1 MPETGGGH
9 SGRPEG
15 TIDAHMDEIGHILR
29 EARENKGLTL
39 EDVQSETRIN
49 VRYLS
54 ALESGNYDALPTPVH
69 VRGFLRNYARHLG
82 LDPQPLLA
90 RYLSV
95 QGQDVRAVARA
106 EEEISPD
113 NPLVERQ
120 DQPFFDPVNLE
131 VNGKGFDSV
140 SNGGSSGS
148 MLQIVIIVA
157 LVIALAL
164 IANRF
169 IPILLGRGADGNV
182 VQEFTAA
189 VQEVVADVTGAT
201 PTPTEELPQEQSPGS
216 SIVLGGTEQPIAD
229 TSRNNPGGSG
239 TPTPTRPP
247 LPATLDEVRL
257 KLDILERTWVEVT
270 IDGTVVTSGIARA
283 NDIFEW
289 TAQTEAKVTTGNAA
303 GVFVTINDVAL
314 GRLGGRGER
323 HEEVWR
329 TTQ

>member
-1 MPETGGGH
+1 
-9 SGRPEG
+9 
-15 TIDAHMDEIGHILR
+15 MDEIGHILR

-39 EDVQSETRIN
+39 EDVQTNIRIN

-54 ALESGNYDALPTPVH
+54 ALESGNYSALPTPVH
-69 VRGFLRNYARHLG
+69 VRGFLRNYARYLG
-82 LDPQPLLA
+82 LDPQPLLD
-90 RYLSV
+90 RYLVV
-95 QGQDVRAVARA
+95 QGQDVRAVARS
-106 EEEISPD
+106 EEDISPD

-148 MLQIVIIVA
+148 MLQIVIIIA

-169 IPILLGRGADGNV
+169 IPMLMGRGGEGNV

-189 VQEVVADVTGAT
+189 IQEVVADVTGAT
-201 PTPTEELPQEQSPGS
+201 PTPTEEIAQEQSPGS
-216 SIVLGGTEQPIAD
+216 SVFIEGTEQPIVD
-229 TSRNNPGGSG
+229 TSRNNPGAAG

-247 LPATLDEVRL
+247 LPATLDEIHL

-270 IDGTVVTSGIARA
+270 IDGNVVSSGIARA
-283 NDIFEW
+283 NDSLEW
-289 TAQTEAKVTTGNAA
+289 TAQTEAKVLTGNAA

-323 HEEVWR
+323 HEEIWR

>member
-1 MPETGGGH
+1 
-9 SGRPEG
+9 
-15 TIDAHMDEIGHILR
+15 MDEIGHILR

-39 EDVQSETRIN
+39 EDVQTNIRIN

-54 ALESGNYDALPTPVH
+54 ALESGNYSALPTPVH
-69 VRGFLRNYARHLG
+69 VRGFLRNYARYLG
-82 LDPQPLLA
+82 LDPQPLLD
-90 RYLSV
+90 RYLTV
-95 QGQDVRAVARA
+95 QGQDVRAVARS
-106 EEEISPD
+106 EEDISPD

-148 MLQIVIIVA
+148 MLQIVIILA

-169 IPILLGRGADGNV
+169 IPMLMGSGGEGNV
-182 VQEFTAA
+182 VQEFTSAI
-189 VQEVVADVTGAT
+189 QEVVADVTGAT
-201 PTPTEELPQEQSPGS
+201 PTPTEEITPEQSPGS
-216 SIVLGGTEQPIAD
+216 SVIVEGTEQPIVG
-229 TSRNNPGGSG
+229 TSRNNPGAADG

-247 LPATLDEVRL
+247 LPATLDEIQL

-270 IDGTVVTSGIARA
+270 IDGNVVSSGIARA
-283 NDIFEW
+283 NDSLEW
-289 TAQTEAKVTTGNAA
+289 TAQTEAKVLTGNAA